1 LDADDNRRPD
11 PLSVRVTPNGHLAV
25 LNAHEVMSGQNVD
38 APARTMNGT
47 MPGQWGPGMGYPGM
61 GYPGMGYPG
70 TYGGGYPGYGGYGS
84 FRGGAPWM
92 MG

>member
-1 LDADDNRRPD
+1 
-11 PLSVRVTPNGHLAV
+11 
-25 LNAHEVMSGQNVD
+25 
-38 APARTMNGT
+38 
-47 MPGQWGPGMGYPGM
+47 M

-70 TYGGGYPGYGGYGS
+70 TWGGMGGYPGWGGYGS